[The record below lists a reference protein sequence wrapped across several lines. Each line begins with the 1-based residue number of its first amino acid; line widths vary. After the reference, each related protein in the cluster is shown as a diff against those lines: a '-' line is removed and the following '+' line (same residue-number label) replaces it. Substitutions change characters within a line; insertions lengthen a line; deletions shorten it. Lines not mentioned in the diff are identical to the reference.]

1 MSVDSRRVP
10 ELRLPTFLVIGA
22 MKAGTT
28 SLYHYLKAHPQVVTP
43 RYKAPEFF
51 VAEANWHRGVDWY
64 RRQFPPA
71 GPEAVAVGEAS
82 NAYTKYPHFQ
92 GIPKRIASV
101 LPDVR
106 LVYAVREPLARMRSH
121 YQTRVAEGSETAPFA
136 DAVFA
141 DPIYLDYSRYA
152 LQIEQ
157 YLDYFPPAQM
167 LVITSED
174 LRASRDA
181 TMRRVYEF
189 IGVDADLAPANL
201 EREFY
206 QTRDRAVR
214 SPMPLRVRKVLKRR
228 LPWTRRFKEL
238 EPDLLR
244 VIRRLAGRGEQRP
257 AAAMPFSVPDDVRD
271 RVRGDLE
278 DDVRRLRRYVGL
290 GFDGWGIA

>member
-1 MSVDSRRVP
+1 VDSRRVP

-82 NAYTKYPHFQ
+82 NAYTKYPHFP